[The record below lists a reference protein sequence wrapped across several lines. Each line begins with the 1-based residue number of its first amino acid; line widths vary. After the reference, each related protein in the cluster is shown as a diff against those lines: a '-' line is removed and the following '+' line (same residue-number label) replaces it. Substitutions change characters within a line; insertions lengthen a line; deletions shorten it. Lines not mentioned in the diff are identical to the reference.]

1 MSLETSETRDPT
13 PDEVQAARAKAD
25 AKRCASESPH
35 LSGIS
40 AGFGA
45 LSRLPTTDPPLS
57 HVSPAADAVAARLQ
71 AAKSNPPSVSHSW
84 DARDA
89 LDACERLFRDHP
101 GHLIR
106 ACCRQE
112 IFNPSKDEP
121 VRDLVYGEF
130 GFMSLVAFFRKYA
143 NQIPPNAVLADLGSG
158 VGRPL
163 FAAACLAPTT
173 LAKCVGVEK
182 LGGLHALACE
192 LKALYDTELA
202 PALGVDPPVVEVHR
216 GDFLHGTQWRG
227 ADVVLIN
234 SAIFRDELFEATELR
249 ASELL
254 GPGALVVTL
263 RVGFRDVGRD
273 DACWELLEA
282 TERRQSWGVS
292 TVFVH
297 RRTSASHRRAGIE
310 D

>member
-40 AGFGA
+40 GLARF
-45 LSRLPTTDPPLS
+45 LVSQPLTLPFPTSPPQPMPWRRDSRLPNPTRRAYRTLGT
-57 HVSPAADAVAARLQ
+57 PATPWTPA
-71 AAKSNPPSVSHSW
+71 SV
-84 DARDA
+84 
-89 LDACERLFRDHP
+89 LFRDHP

-143 NQIPPNAVLADLGSG
+143 HQIPPNAVLADLGSG

-173 LAKCVGVEK
+173 LAP
-182 LGGLHALACE
+182 
-192 LKALYDTELA
+192 TTLA
-202 PALGVDPPVVEVHR
+202 PP
-216 GDFLHGTQWRG
+216 
-227 ADVVLIN
+227 
-234 SAIFRDELFEATELR
+234 R
-249 ASELL
+249 ASCT
-254 GPGALVVTL
+254 A
-263 RVGFRDVGRD
+263 
-273 DACWELLEA
+273 
-282 TERRQSWGVS
+282 
-292 TVFVH
+292 
-297 RRTSASHRRAGIE
+297 
-310 D
+310 

>member
-1 MSLETSETRDPT
+1 M
-13 PDEVQAARAKAD
+13 
-25 AKRCASESPH
+25 
-35 LSGIS
+35 
-40 AGFGA
+40 
-45 LSRLPTTDPPLS
+45 
-57 HVSPAADAVAARLQ
+57 AARLQ
-71 AAKSNPPSVSHSW
+71 AAKSSPPSVSHSW

-143 NQIPPNAVLADLGSG
+143 HQIPPNAVLADLGSG

-292 TVFVH
+292 TVYVH